1 MNLIG
6 RFVLSFMTGYLM
18 GALLTAVL
26 VALCAL
32 TVVLQLITEIRLF
45 PGFTLFRIGVLEPKR
60 VHLTVETPMAF
71 VPLLLMGAA
80 ACLTLAKSHL
90 RRTER

>member
-6 RFVLSFMTGYLM
+6 RFILSFMRGYLM

-26 VALCAL
+26 VTLCAL
-32 TVVLQLITEIRLF
+32 TVVLQLITEIHLF
-45 PGFTLFRIGVLEPKR
+45 PGLTLFRVGVLEPKS
-60 VHLTVETPMAF
+60 VHLTVETPIVF

-80 ACLTLAKSHL
+80 ACLALVKSHL
-90 RRTER
+90 QGAER